1 MDGAALY
8 LDGRLRKGKIER
20 NKTMKDSSAVW
31 NYTNTVPKVDLM
43 SPDEMIRA
51 NGAAEAAQTDRL
63 KAEVEDY
70 AQTLEELR
78 QLYDENNELVQKL
91 QFMNRNSLDSV
102 KDLLEENNRQISEK
116 LAALEAWD
124 HKSFETEMK
133 DSLKGMKDEIV
144 GSIRESS
151 GEARILFSGV
161 NDFSHRDNVRVYR
174 NVQAAMI
181 AELSKQTQELT
192 ERLDLIQKQSEPDKA
207 AGTMQKLSFGLLIAV
222 MVLQLIEGAGLVAV
236 LTGILH

>member
-1 MDGAALY
+1 
-8 LDGRLRKGKIER
+8 
-20 NKTMKDSSAVW
+20 MKDSSAVW

-124 HKSFETEMK
+124 HKAFEAEMRS
-133 DSLKGMKDEIV
+133 SLREAKDEIM

-174 NVQAAMI
+174 NVQASMI
-181 AELSKQTQELT
+181 AELTKQTQELN
-192 ERLDLIQKQSEPDKA
+192 ERLDVIQKQSEPDA
-207 AGTMQKLSFGLLIAV
+207 SGSMLQKISFGLIIAV
-222 MVLQLIEGAGLVAV
+222 MVLQVLEGAGLIAV
-236 LTGILH
+236 LTGIVH